1 MSTLMK
7 NVELSLR
14 LKEKGLLCYI
24 SKGVMVSARRW
35 ANFRLRFFQELYT
48 VIVSQKLSGMMSEMK
63 R

>member
-1 MSTLMK
+1 MK

-14 LKEKGLLCYI
+14 LKEKALLCYI
-24 SKGVMVSARRW
+24 SKGVTVSARHW

-48 VIVSQKLSGMMSEMK
+48 VIVSQKLGGIMPKMK